1 MMAKKG
7 FGLQQVLNYRQEM
20 EKARKIE
27 FAAAKNELETAAGQL
42 QQEEEKSRQLTAE
55 LTGKQ
60 AAGMLAYE
68 LQLYAD
74 FSRKQRDQIKRQRE
88 TVDHL
93 DQKMTEKREELLSA
107 AKEKKVLETY
117 KDKQVKAHRLALAE
131 KERLLLDEIAVQ
143 NSSRDK
149 R

>member
-7 FGLQQVLNYRQEM
+7 FGLQQVLNYRQEI
-20 EKARKIE
+20 ERARKIE

-42 QQEEEKSRQLTAE
+42 QQEEEKSRQLSAE

-68 LQLYAD
+68 MQLYAD
-74 FSRKQRDQIKRQRE
+74 FSRKQRDQIQQQRE
-88 TVDHL
+88 TVDCL
-93 DQKMTEKREELLSA
+93 GLKMTEKREELLSA

-117 KDKQVKAHRLALAE
+117 KEKQVKAHRLVMAE
-131 KERLLLDEIAVQ
+131 KERLFLDEIAVQ
-143 NSSRDK
+143 NNGRDK